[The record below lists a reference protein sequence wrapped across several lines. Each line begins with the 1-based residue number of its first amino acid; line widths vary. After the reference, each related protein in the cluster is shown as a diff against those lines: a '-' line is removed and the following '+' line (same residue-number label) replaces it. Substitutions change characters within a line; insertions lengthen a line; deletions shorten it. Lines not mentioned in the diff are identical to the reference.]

1 MNQSPELDGL
11 RHWRV
16 SVPKDRVIYDEG
28 ETPLAFYR
36 VETGC
41 VRLQVFLNDGRRQV
55 LAFCLP
61 GDVFG
66 IEVETARAIA
76 AEAAADCELTRFPI
90 TVISDPAM
98 RAHNVVALTSASA
111 ALIATL
117 SEHLKGIGHAPADGR
132 VLWFFDWLAHRQDV
146 KTLGG
151 IVQLPMSRRDVA
163 DFLGMA
169 EETLS
174 RACARLERQQQIKV
188 INQRKILLRP
198 RLQRRLT
205 GLSESALQV
214 DGAVLPFFAH
224 ADHELPPKA
233 VAPMA
238 DATAPIDLNRT
249 ESAE

>member
-1 MNQSPELDGL
+1 MTQPPELDGL

-16 SVPKDRVIYDEG
+16 AVPKDRVIYDEG
-28 ETPLAFYR
+28 EAPLAFYR
-36 VETGC
+36 VEKGC

-76 AEAAADCELTRFPI
+76 AEAAADCELTRFPLT
-90 TVISDPAM
+90 TVSDPAM
-98 RAHNVVALTSASA
+98 RPHDVVALMSA
-111 ALIATL
+111 AAALVATL

-132 VLWFFDWLAHRQDV
+132 VVWFFDWLADRQGV
-146 KTLGG
+146 KMLGG

-198 RLQRRLT
+198 RLQRRLAD
-205 GLSESALQV
+205 LSASTLQV
-214 DGAVLPFFAH
+214 AGSALPFFAR
-224 ADHELPPKA
+224 AENAPPA
-233 VAPMA
+233 TEIDSIA
-238 DATAPIDLNRT
+238 DATTSIDLDGT
-249 ESAE
+249 ESAK